1 MVASRFVHGLM
12 SARPSTGGI
21 AAAASDRQHDALGG
35 PQHLIPHPDRAL
47 ALQPGVA
54 ADERD
59 AAVLEPRQ
67 LSRIVQLVDDLVA
80 ATQDGG
86 HVEPSGHRL
95 RGAGDA
101 ACLGQRLG
109 RAQQALGRHAGV
121 VGAFAADELAL
132 DEGDVEAVLASAS
145 GGDLAGRAGADDDHV
160 EVGLGHGRVVLPGRR
175 PLRTRARRLS
185 FVTFGAWRSLVAR
198 TVRVGEVPSSNLGAP
213 IAVPSPRGGHE
224 PLRGLAL
231 CRELAIAAATDLI
244 AHLDELLDAASFDDY
259 GPNGLQVPGRDDVRT
274 VVTGVSASRAL
285 LEQAVGAGADLVL
298 VHHGLFWGERGPLDR
313 ETAGRLKVL
322 LDADV
327 GLAAYHLP
335 LDAHLEV
342 GNNALLAGAL
352 GATDVERF
360 AAIGVRATFAP
371 AIDAGD
377 APCARARGNG
387 TRAAGVPGRP
397 REIASLAI
405 VSGAGASL
413 LGEAIAAGVDAFI
426 TGEPREPA
434 MASARENAI
443 HFLAAGHHATERLG
457 VQALG
462 ERWPAPTAC
471 DTSSST
477 SRIRSREPASF
488 LGTFT

>member
-1 MVASRFVHGLM
+1 
-12 SARPSTGGI
+12 
-21 AAAASDRQHDALGG
+21 
-35 PQHLIPHPDRAL
+35 
-47 ALQPGVA
+47 
-54 ADERD
+54 
-59 AAVLEPRQ
+59 
-67 LSRIVQLVDDLVA
+67 
-80 ATQDGG
+80 
-86 HVEPSGHRL
+86 
-95 RGAGDA
+95 
-101 ACLGQRLG
+101 
-109 RAQQALGRHAGV
+109 
-121 VGAFAADELAL
+121 
-132 DEGDVEAVLASAS
+132 
-145 GGDLAGRAGADDDHV
+145 
-160 EVGLGHGRVVLPGRR
+160 
-175 PLRTRARRLS
+175 
-185 FVTFGAWRSLVAR
+185 
-198 TVRVGEVPSSNLGAP
+198 
-213 IAVPSPRGGHE
+213 
-224 PLRGLAL
+224 
-231 CRELAIAAATDLI
+231 
-244 AHLDELLDAASFDDY
+244 
-259 GPNGLQVPGRDDVRT
+259 VRT

-371 AIDAGD
+371 AIDA
-377 APCARARGNG
+377 ATLRARV
-387 TRAAGVPGRP
+387 RAATAREPLAFLDGP

-413 LGEAIAAGVDAFI
+413 LGEAIEAGVDAFI

-462 ERWPAPTAC
+462 EAL
-471 DTSSST
+471 TST
-477 SRIRSREPASF
+477 HGVRHVFIDVPNPV
-488 LGTFT
+488 